1 MLLTAIS
8 HLNNACAI
16 LRTNNQSQHL
26 NDITCSEVA
35 GRLTQ
40 EDGFRQE
47 TESNE
52 KQNCGSIVVVG
63 FHGLTRISPKIPFN
77 SILPL
82 F

>member
-26 NDITCSEVA
+26 NDITCSKVA

-52 KQNCGSIVVVG
+52 KQNCGSIVKTAFWTAVRVPYDRQR
-63 FHGLTRISPKIPFN
+63 TSISCR
-77 SILPL
+77 
-82 F
+82 